1 MGIRDLKAEA
11 RHKLA
16 LNVHQAIIVYTI
28 EFVIVYTLIALIALA
43 CMCLQT
49 ASVVAAVVMLC
60 YGIVLFLVALIGCGM
75 VDFAMVDYYLA
86 SYKCKPYNIRRLGE
100 TLARGGL
107 TEILKLNLIR
117 TLLGFLL
124 LLCLIVPGVVFFVRT
139 SIANHLLIA
148 NSKMKAGTALK
159 ASNKVMAGRTGEY
172 LALSCSFIGWW
183 MLGILTL
190 GFGFVFILPYMYLA
204 KTVYYKRKLQGD
216 KAQYVSEPQP
226 LSPAPSAPHENYA
239 EGGFMP
245 SPKAK
250 GKQNNATQ
258 KQGEAPIDTLTVP
271 DIEQMNEAVRDV
283 TGVEVR
289 EVVIPSPS
297 PASAKADDKSDTVV
311 SVEAEV
317 QSVEPIKVDTFTE
330 TVNTLTTQEIAEA
343 DVVSRRMN
351 EIISEH
357 NEVKNVDAFDDFMN
371 DFGVPKQAGEFKPMT
386 RSKDKVEHDKTERV
400 VAEPRQVRPD
410 REPPRRPL
418 ARDNAAQGADRAA
431 ENDRQEESRADRIRR
446 ERQERIKNMRK

>member
-1 MGIRDLKAEA
+1 MGIKDIKAEA

-28 EFVIVYTLIALIALA
+28 EFVIVTTLVALVALA
-43 CMCLQT
+43 CMCLQS
-49 ASVVAAVVMLC
+49 ANVVAAVIMLC

-75 VDFAMVDYYLA
+75 LDFAMVDFYLA
-86 SYKCKPYNIRRLGE
+86 SYKCKQYNIRRLGE

-139 SIANHLLIA
+139 SMANHLLIA
-148 NSKMKAGTALK
+148 NPKMKAGTALK
-159 ASNKVMAGRTGEY
+159 ASNKVMSGRTGEY

-183 MLGILTL
+183 LLGILTL
-190 GFGFVFILPYMYLA
+190 GFGFVFILPYMHLA

-216 KAQYVSEPQP
+216 KAQYVVEAQP

-245 SPKAK
+245 SPKSK
-250 GKQNNATQ
+250 GKRSNIDPNGA
-258 KQGEAPIDTLTVP
+258 APIDTLSAP
-271 DIEQMNEAVRDV
+271 DIENLNEAARDV

-289 EVVIPSPS
+289 EVVIPSPVS
-297 PASAKADDKSDTVV
+297 ARPAEDNSATVV
-311 SVEAEV
+311 SVDAEV
-317 QSVEPIKVDTFTE
+317 SSVEPIDADAFTE
-330 TVNTLTTQEIAEA
+330 TVKPLTTQEVA
-343 DVVSRRMN
+343 DADIVSKRMD
-351 EIISEH
+351 EIISEQDSF
-357 NEVKNVDAFDDFMN
+357 KNADTFDDFMS
-371 DFGVPKQAGEFKPMT
+371 DFGVPKQSDEFKPLT
-386 RSKDKVEHDKTERV
+386 RNKDNTER
-400 VAEPRQVRPD
+400 APDRRVRSD

-418 ARDNAAQGADRAA
+418 ARDNGAVAQPAAPA
-431 ENDRQEESRADRIRR
+431 ETDVPKEESRADRIRR
-446 ERQERIKNMRK
+446 ERQERIKNLRK